1 MTFVAPVFV
10 TVTTDL
16 VTVFPT
22 RSLPKSKLV
31 ALMVA
36 FDIAGAIEREVVAV
50 CESESAEPVTVRV
63 APEIVGAEAEAVR
76 EN

>member
-1 MTFVAPVFV
+1 
-10 TVTTDL
+10 
-16 VTVFPT
+16 
-22 RSLPKSKLV
+22 
-31 ALMVA
+31 MVA

-63 APEIVGAEAEAVR
+63 APEVVGAEAEAAR